1 MPQINLSFWYAISF
15 FLIILSIGYITV
27 EIILGKSYRF
37 RDRIDTS
44 KNPLF
49 DRIMHYIIR
58 GFLINGIIL
67 SLFPY
72 IPCIEAII
80 SKIVSW
86 GLEIGQKLNPDNY
99 TEISITISSFLYFFI
114 FILLVTIEYV
124 HLQEN
129 KGFCLLHSQFLT
141 LLHCLLEEPNHL
153 EICDTHYFL
162 LLVPDWVS
170 L

>member
-58 GFLINGIIL
+58 GFLINGMVL
-67 SLFPY
+67 FLFPY

-80 SKIVSW
+80 SKIISW
-86 GLEIGQKLNPDNY
+86 GVEIGQKINPENFI
-99 TEISITISSFLYFFI
+99 EISITISSFLYFFVFI
-114 FILLVTIEYV
+114 FLVTFEYTIIAG
-124 HLQEN
+124 LT
-129 KGFCLLHSQFLT
+129 FLIF
-141 LLHCLLEEPNHL
+141 LIKKIIHKF
-153 EICDTHYFL
+153 DTIKSIRNCFIQCIKEKKK
-162 LLVPDWVS
+162 DQ
-170 L
+170 

>member
-37 RDRIDTS
+37 KDRIDTS

-58 GFLINGIIL
+58 GFLINGVV
-67 SLFPY
+67 LFLLPY
-72 IPCIEAII
+72 IPFIEEIVWKII
-80 SKIVSW
+80 SW
-86 GLEIGQKLNPDNY
+86 GLAIGQKLNPDNY

-124 HLQEN
+124 IITAI
-129 KGFCLLHSQFLT
+129 T
-141 LLHCLLEEPNHL
+141 LV
-153 EICDTHYFL
+153 L
-162 LLVPDWVS
+162 LLGKKAINNRDTIKS
-170 L
+170 IRNCFIQCIKEKKKAQ

>member
-27 EIILGKSYRF
+27 EIILGEKYRF
-37 RDRIDTS
+37 KDRIDTS

-67 SLFPY
+67 FLFSY
-72 IPCIEAII
+72 IPFIEVII

-124 HLQEN
+124 IITAI
-129 KGFCLLHSQFLT
+129 T
-141 LLHCLLEEPNHL
+141 LL
-153 EICDTHYFL
+153 L
-162 LLVPDWVS
+162 LLGKKAINNRDTIKSVRNCFRQCIKEKKKDK
-170 L
+170 

>member
-58 GFLINGIIL
+58 GFLINGMVLFI
-67 SLFPY
+67 FPY

-80 SKIVSW
+80 SKIISW
-86 GLEIGQKLNPDNY
+86 GLEIGQKINPENY
-99 TEISITISSFLYFFI
+99 IEISITISSFLYFFVFI
-114 FILLVTIEYV
+114 FLVTFEYTIIAG
-124 HLQEN
+124 LT
-129 KGFCLLHSQFLT
+129 FL
-141 LLHCLLEEPNHL
+141 
-153 EICDTHYFL
+153 IFL
-162 LLVPDWVS
+162 IKKIINNCNTIKS
-170 L
+170 IRNCFMQCIKEKEKNQ

>member
-58 GFLINGIIL
+58 GFLINGMVL
-67 SLFPY
+67 FLFPY

-80 SKIVSW
+80 SKIISW
-86 GLEIGQKLNPDNY
+86 GLEIGQKINPENY
-99 TEISITISSFLYFFI
+99 IEISITISSFLYFFVFI
-114 FILLVTIEYV
+114 FLVAFEYAIIAVLTFLVFLIKKIIHKFDTIKSIRNCFIQCIKEKK
-124 HLQEN
+124 QS
-129 KGFCLLHSQFLT
+129 K
-141 LLHCLLEEPNHL
+141 
-153 EICDTHYFL
+153 
-162 LLVPDWVS
+162 
-170 L
+170 

>member
-124 HLQEN
+124 IITAI
-129 KGFCLLHSQFLT
+129 T
-141 LLHCLLEEPNHL
+141 LV
-153 EICDTHYFL
+153 L
-162 LLVPDWVS
+162 LLGKKAINNRDTIKKYTKLFYTMYKREDKES
-170 L
+170 IT

>member
-1 MPQINLSFWYAISF
+1 MPQINLSIWYAISF

-37 RDRIDTS
+37 KDRIDTS

-58 GFLINGIIL
+58 GFLINGMV
-67 SLFPY
+67 LFLLPY
-72 IPCIEAII
+72 IPFIEEIVWKII
-80 SKIVSW
+80 SW
-86 GLEIGQKLNPDNY
+86 GLAIGQKLNPDNY

-124 HLQEN
+124 IITAI
-129 KGFCLLHSQFLT
+129 T
-141 LLHCLLEEPNHL
+141 LV
-153 EICDTHYFL
+153 L
-162 LLVPDWVS
+162 LLGKKAINNRDTIKS
-170 L
+170 IRNCFRQCIKEKKKNQ

>member
-58 GFLINGIIL
+58 GFLINGMVL
-67 SLFPY
+67 FLFPY

-80 SKIVSW
+80 SKIISW
-86 GLEIGQKLNPDNY
+86 GVEIGQKINPENFI
-99 TEISITISSFLYFFI
+99 EISITISSFLYFFVFI
-114 FILLVTIEYV
+114 FLVTFEYTIIAG
-124 HLQEN
+124 LT
-129 KGFCLLHSQFLT
+129 FLIF
-141 LLHCLLEEPNHL
+141 LIKKIIHKF
-153 EICDTHYFL
+153 DTIKSIRNCFIQCIKEKEKNQ
-162 LLVPDWVS
+162 
-170 L
+170 

>member
-58 GFLINGIIL
+58 GFLINGMVLFI
-67 SLFPY
+67 FPY

-80 SKIVSW
+80 SKIISW
-86 GLEIGQKLNPDNY
+86 GLEIGQKINPENY
-99 TEISITISSFLYFFI
+99 IEISITISSFLYFFVFI
-114 FILLVTIEYV
+114 FLVTFEYTIIAG
-124 HLQEN
+124 LT
-129 KGFCLLHSQFLT
+129 FL
-141 LLHCLLEEPNHL
+141 
-153 EICDTHYFL
+153 IFL
-162 LLVPDWVS
+162 IKKIINNCNTIKS
-170 L
+170 IRNCFIQCIKEKKKNQ

>member
-37 RDRIDTS
+37 KDRIDTS

-58 GFLINGIIL
+58 GFLINGMV
-67 SLFPY
+67 LFLLPY
-72 IPCIEAII
+72 IPFIEEIVWKII
-80 SKIVSW
+80 SW
-86 GLEIGQKLNPDNY
+86 GLAIGQKLNPDNY

-114 FILLVTIEYV
+114 FILLITIEYIIITTI
-124 HLQEN
+124 
-129 KGFCLLHSQFLT
+129 T
-141 LLHCLLEEPNHL
+141 L
-153 EICDTHYFL
+153 IL
-162 LLVPDWVS
+162 LLIKKIINNWNTIINIRNCFIQCIKEKKKDQ
-170 L
+170 

>member
-58 GFLINGIIL
+58 GFLINGMIL
-67 SLFPY
+67 FLFPY
-72 IPCIEAII
+72 IPFIEAII

-124 HLQEN
+124 IITTI
-129 KGFCLLHSQFLT
+129 T
-141 LLHCLLEEPNHL
+141 LL
-153 EICDTHYFL
+153 L
-162 LLVPDWVS
+162 LLIKKIINNCNTIKS
-170 L
+170 IRNCFIQCIKEKIKNQ

>member
-37 RDRIDTS
+37 KDRIDTS

-58 GFLINGIIL
+58 GFLINGMV
-67 SLFPY
+67 LFLLPY
-72 IPCIEAII
+72 IPFIEEIVWKII
-80 SKIVSW
+80 SW
-86 GLEIGQKLNPDNY
+86 GLAIGQKLNPDNY

-124 HLQEN
+124 IITAI
-129 KGFCLLHSQFLT
+129 T
-141 LLHCLLEEPNHL
+141 L
-153 EICDTHYFL
+153 IL
-162 LLVPDWVS
+162 LLGKKAINNRDTIKS
-170 L
+170 IRNCFRQCIKEKKKDQ

>member
-37 RDRIDTS
+37 KDRIDTS

-58 GFLINGIIL
+58 GFLINGVV
-67 SLFPY
+67 LFLLPY
-72 IPCIEAII
+72 IPFIEEIVWKII
-80 SKIVSW
+80 SW

-124 HLQEN
+124 IITAI
-129 KGFCLLHSQFLT
+129 T
-141 LLHCLLEEPNHL
+141 LV
-153 EICDTHYFL
+153 L
-162 LLVPDWVS
+162 LLIKKIVNNCNTIKNIRNCFIQCIKGKEKNQ
-170 L
+170 

>member
-37 RDRIDTS
+37 KDRIDTS

-58 GFLINGIIL
+58 GFLINGMV
-67 SLFPY
+67 LFLLPY
-72 IPCIEAII
+72 IPFIEEIVWKII
-80 SKIVSW
+80 SW
-86 GLEIGQKLNPDNY
+86 GLAIGQKLNPDNY

-124 HLQEN
+124 IITAI
-129 KGFCLLHSQFLT
+129 T
-141 LLHCLLEEPNHL
+141 LV
-153 EICDTHYFL
+153 L
-162 LLVPDWVS
+162 LLGKKAINNRDTIKS
-170 L
+170 IRNCFRQCIKEKKKNQ